1 LQRRIVI
8 NIDSLV
14 LKGFRHEDRH
24 AIAAALQ
31 DELAKVLAAPASAH
45 QIATLGSVPHMR
57 IGNVNV
63 DANAKPHE
71 MGSAAGNAVGKG
83 LMK

>member
-1 LQRRIVI
+1 MRRIIV

-31 DELAKVLAAPASAH
+31 AELTQVLAAPASTH
-45 QIATLGSVPHMR
+45 QIATLGSVPRMR

-63 DANAKPHE
+63 DANAKPQQV
-71 MGSAAGNAVGKG
+71 GSAAGNAVGKR
-83 LMK
+83 LIK